1 MYTNKVNE
9 NVDEN
14 AHKVNV
20 NSPKGNVNSPKGI
33 VNSPGCGVLLVV
45 QSHRSPMPLPNF
57 RNGPRRP
64 ARCCGA
70 SVGTTGSAPSARSR
84 PWSVK
89 KPPTTIQIGLD
100 FSWVRWCLWCSPVCG
115 VCGDVLFVLFVVFV
129 VMSFLWCSASSSPRQ
144 VHAQFSTRRTLPK
157 IWQIRSMPNLK
168 TISRRKTTGT
178 QN

>member
-1 MYTNKVNE
+1 MCNLTG
-9 NVDEN
+9 
-14 AHKVNV
+14 
-20 NSPKGNVNSPKGI
+20 PRCLCQI
-33 VNSPGCGVLLVV
+33 FV

-115 VCGDVLFVLFVVFV
+115 VCGDVLFVVFVVFSCVLLFVVFV

>member
-1 MYTNKVNE
+1 MCNLTG
-9 NVDEN
+9 
-14 AHKVNV
+14 
-20 NSPKGNVNSPKGI
+20 PRCLCQI
-33 VNSPGCGVLLVV
+33 FV

-70 SVGTTGSAPSARSR
+70 SVGATGSAPSARSR

-115 VCGDVLFVLFVVFV
+115 VCGDVLFVVFGIIITAA
-129 VMSFLWCSASSSPRQ
+129 STCAIFNKKNSAKNL
-144 VHAQFSTRRTLPK
+144 AN
-157 IWQIRSMPNLK
+157 QINAKSQNNLK
-168 TISRRKTTGT
+168 TQDHWNSKLSQKFQSLLQT
-178 QN
+178 QEESIASHVDFSLIFLAFIVPTCGHRVAK